1 MCHTLVCY
9 CYCYCVAVEDPGLER
24 STCDHDWHNLMWAN
38 NSIKV
43 WCKYNMNSTQIQQ
56 KYQYD
61 SFSDQWHVWV
71 PKLGEIES
79 GRRSVGKVIFSFHN
93 FFGFISIWQL
103 VGLVLVNIN
112 WCLICS
118 ICSTLD
124 PYAWRAIASDAWIG
138 IIRANQFNRNYDNE
152 RIKCLVR

>member
-71 PKLGEIES
+71 PKLGEIEG
-79 GRRSVGKVIFSFHN
+79 GRRSVRKVKSDLFFSPFLWLH
-93 FFGFISIWQL
+93 FYMTASRAGVGEHKLMFDMLHMQHIGSICL
-103 VGLVLVNIN
+103 ACDYE
-112 WCLICS
+112 WCLNWHNS
-118 ICSTLD
+118 GK
-124 PYAWRAIASDAWIG
+124 PV
-138 IIRANQFNRNYDNE
+138 Q
-152 RIKCLVR
+152 